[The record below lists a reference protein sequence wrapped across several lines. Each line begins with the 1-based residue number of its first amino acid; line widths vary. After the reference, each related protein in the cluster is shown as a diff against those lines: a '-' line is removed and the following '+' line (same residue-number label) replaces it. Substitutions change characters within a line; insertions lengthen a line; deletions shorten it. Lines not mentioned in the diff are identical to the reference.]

1 MSNKTSLPPKE
12 EILALVKE
20 QNELGNARSFA
31 SEFSEYGDYVD
42 LIEWVEQRSYG
53 DGNERFATIHFKE
66 YNLYVS
72 LVGVYSSYG
81 ESTWD
86 QIYVSKPYIYRE
98 VRYEPVEE
106 KGE

>member
-12 EILALVKE
+12 EILEMVRE
-20 QNELGNARSFA
+20 QSKIENAREFA
-31 SEFSEYGDYVD
+31 RQFSNYGDYYD
-42 LIEWVEQRSYG
+42 LIDWNDERSYG

-66 YNLYVS
+66 YDLYVS

-86 QIYVSKPYIYRE
+86 QIYVSRPYIHRE
-98 VRYEPVEE
+98 VRYQAVEE
-106 KGE
+106 KGQ